1 MRLPDI
7 ALSAT
12 SFTYCVL
19 SSRWAVPFGKDVPS
33 FPLQQVQQREYAKVS
48 DPASDVRPAHLY
60 SYMPAFPPVHTY
72 KTTKVGLYFLQCK
85 MFIFLQVSAVK
96 RSRDP
101 KLLHN
106 ERLKQRRL
114 VQSSLNNLEVL
125 FCYFMCLKC
134 GKCAYYLNSGAKCPT
149 IHINRAWKSLLRVE
163 WYSLHFDV
171 FCTPFFSFEIQI
183 HSIGWRF
190 TLFVLLCHRRR
201 PSHHDNSRPGAFS
214 FSQAEG
220 WVIYLF
226 C

>member
-1 MRLPDI
+1 VEVIERFIESMG
-7 ALSAT
+7 ALCQNNAT
-12 SFTYCVL
+12 AGHRSECNLLDVL
-19 SSRWAVPFGKDVPS
+19 RTFEQMGPKPTEWKQLRDFAIKWAVPFGRDVPS

-149 IHINRAWKSLLRVE
+149 IHINR
-163 WYSLHFDV
+163 D
-171 FCTPFFSFEIQI
+171 
-183 HSIGWRF
+183 
-190 TLFVLLCHRRR
+190 
-201 PSHHDNSRPGAFS
+201 
-214 FSQAEG
+214 
-220 WVIYLF
+220 
-226 C
+226 